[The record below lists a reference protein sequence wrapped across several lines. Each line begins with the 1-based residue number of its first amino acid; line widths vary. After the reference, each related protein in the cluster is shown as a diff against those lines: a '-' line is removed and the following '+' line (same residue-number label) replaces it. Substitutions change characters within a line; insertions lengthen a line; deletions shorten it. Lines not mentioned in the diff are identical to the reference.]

1 MNKFFEFLGGRKM
14 FFALI
19 LTIVVSVFLFT
30 DKCELAFCVNIKL
43 ATLFG
48 LECGLKIQMYEIDR
62 FINYIISYE

>member
-30 DKCELAFCVNIKL
+30 DKCNFDQWSNFCIWV
-43 ATLFG
+43 FG
-48 LECGLKIQMYEIDR
+48 SYAIGNGVAHIGSGLNKKG
-62 FINYIISYE
+62 